1 MQHPPFLPLPED
13 MPNLRRL
20 AYTIAIAAV
29 LMVIW
34 RASDLLMLVFGSVL
48 GAVVFRSTGQLIE
61 RRTRCNHK
69 LALTLGTLVVL
80 VLFGLTAWLL
90 TAQFGRQL
98 ALLIANLPQTVAS
111 ITGSLSGT
119 PVGAALVAASRASVG
134 GSTFADL
141 LGKLSVGVG
150 EIMVNF
156 LVVMVGAMFISANPG
171 VYKRGLVLLVPP
183 SGRDQ
188 VDRALSVVG
197 QALGL
202 WLRAQLL
209 CMTSMG
215 VLIAFGLWLIGS
227 KSWAALGL
235 LAGLSEFVPYVGP
248 VAAMLPAL
256 AVAAPRGG
264 NQMLLVVLIY
274 FVVRMAQ
281 SSLVTP
287 FVTRSVV
294 AIPPALTLFVILGVG
309 AVFGVYGLFFSAALL
324 VVFFVLVRELYLRD
338 TLGEDISAVPHGG
351 RDAAILVE

>member
-1 MQHPPFLPLPED
+1 
-13 MPNLRRL
+13 MPYLRRV

-29 LMVIW
+29 LLVIW
-34 RASDLLMLVFGSVL
+34 RASDLLMLMFGSVL
-48 GAVVFRSTGQLIE
+48 GAVVFRSTGAMIE
-61 RRTRCNHK
+61 RRTGCNHK

-80 VLFGLTAWLL
+80 VLFGLTTWLL
-90 TAQFGRQL
+90 TAQFGNQL
-98 ALLIANLPQTVAS
+98 ALLIANLPQAVKN
-111 ITGSLSGT
+111 ITASLSGT

-134 GSTFADL
+134 GSTFAQL
-141 LGKLSVGVG
+141 AGKLSVGIG
-150 EIMVNF
+150 EILLNF
-156 LVVMVGAMFISANPG
+156 LVVLVGALFIAANPG
-171 VYKRGLVLLVPP
+171 VYKRGLLLLVPP
-183 SGRDQ
+183 SARAQ
-188 VDRALSVVG
+188 FDRALIVVG
-197 QALGL
+197 EALGL

-215 VLIAFGLWLIGS
+215 VLVALGLWLIGS

-274 FVVRMAQ
+274 FVVRMMQ

-287 FVTRSVV
+287 FVTRRVV
-294 AIPPALTLFVILGVG
+294 SIPPALTLFVILGVG

-338 TLGEDISAVPHGG
+338 TLGEDITAVPEGG
-351 RDAAILVE
+351 TVDLALHASP